1 MELRPL
7 LKLPLAACGL
17 TAWVPLEGS
26 SAQSPWAQTLS
37 AQGDGLK
44 LARGGQCT
52 QQWLLPGPGT
62 AYLGWGSSR
71 SVRQVVPR
79 HSNCQRVDREAWRD
93 SVVPT
98 GGMLCTRGPRC
109 SWRVEWQG
117 PCPPTGLTG
126 SPLFPRVCLSLPQPP
141 PLTWQS

>member
-7 LKLPLAACGL
+7 LKSPLAACGL

-26 SAQSPWAQTLS
+26 SAQSPGAQTPS

-44 LARGGQCT
+44 SARGGQCAW
-52 QQWLLPGPGT
+52 QQPLPGRGT
-62 AYLGWGSSR
+62 ASLWWGTSW
-71 SVRQVVPR
+71 SVKQVVPR

-98 GGMLCTRGPRC
+98 GTLCTRGPRY

-117 PCPPTGLTG
+117 QCPPTGFSR
-126 SPLFPRVCLSLPQPP
+126 SPLFPCLCLSLPQPP
-141 PLTWQS
+141 TLTLQS